1 MSNRYDEAAPVR
13 YVSQYVPIP
22 FQELV
27 TLGKYYADER
37 KQFEKDVSDTIK
49 KFGEFSS
56 TSDIDVA
63 NYRKE
68 SIGKFASLLDEAAMN
83 PNVLKDAAW
92 RSKVLSRI
100 NDIDYNQLSRYKK
113 SAENFDIRQKAV
125 AELKAKGLYQEWY
138 DDPEYRDL
146 SKWDTKNQGIMNSLA
161 PDKYTTLEEL
171 GSTFTKDLKPTF
183 YKGKSPNT
191 GQSMPYYNWMAI
203 SASDI
208 RRQFEEHNLD
218 LLSTSA
224 GMKHYNRV
232 RQMLKQ
238 QDPNISEQQVMD
250 SFIEALVREQSDK
263 LIETPVLDSA
273 ALQLSVANIAAETK
287 RQTSGSGKTKGNDL
301 PYIFPTKVSNDQ
313 QRQIAERARKIEQKN
328 PNLSQQIN
336 SDNNKWT
343 QDLVNFYNDIS
354 KDTDMTRIMQQF
366 SKDLQNAGLAE
377 SLDSIQDD
385 PAALTAYING
395 IMQYIPE
402 RDIKY
407 NDIRVRYNELM
418 NKLASNAYDHNNL
431 TSSALITDTLASKVA
446 SGNKMYEKNPWLS
459 VFEQTSNA
467 QLNAIDSAAL
477 SVMETNLNTPEQQI
491 IIKALFGDKGI
502 VSYDDLDRNANSS
515 YNWILKNYPEQ
526 ASLIQQAKDQTNYT
540 KEGSPVT
547 TITGGAFNRNINA
560 SADEAYSIRDK
571 VASGLYG
578 NAEVV
583 SVDGLSPVLT
593 PEGESD
599 QYSFRL
605 TVRVPLEKISK
616 DIADKYNTWYDNSVI
631 DNNTIREDT
640 GLYTDA
646 DVTSGREYVYVPIFI
661 NKHLNSNTKGYMDA
675 LYRKSVNATSALKKA
690 NETQLSVAN
699 PDALSF

>member
-1 MSNRYDEAAPVR
+1 MSNRYDEAAPIR

-37 KQFEKDVSDTIK
+37 KQFEKDISDTIK

-146 SKWDTKNQGIMNSLA
+146 SKWDTKNQGIMGSLA

-238 QDPNISEQQVMD
+238 QDPNISEQKVMD

-263 LIETPVLDSA
+263 LIETPILDSA

-287 RQTSGSGKTKGNDL
+287 RQTSGSGKSKGSDL

-313 QRQIAERARKIEQKN
+313 QRQIAERTREIEQRN

-377 SLDSIQDD
+377 SLESIQDD

-395 IMQYIPE
+395 VMQYIPE
-402 RDIKY
+402 RDVKYDSIRMKY
-407 NDIRVRYNELM
+407 NQLM
-418 NKLASNAYDHNNL
+418 DKLASNAYKHNNL
-431 TSSALITDTLASKVA
+431 TSSALITDTLAKKIA
-446 SGNKMYEKNPWLS
+446 SGNKMYEENPWLS
-459 VFEQTSNA
+459 VFEQTSDA

-502 VSYDDLDRNANSS
+502 VSYADLDRNGNSS

-526 ASLIQQAKDQTNYT
+526 ASLVQQAKDKTNYT

-547 TITGGAFNRNINA
+547 TLTGGAFNRNINV
-560 SADEAYSIRDK
+560 SSDEAYSIRDK
-571 VASGLYG
+571 VATGVYG
-578 NAEVV
+578 NAEVI

-593 PEGESD
+593 PAGESD

-605 TVRVPLEKISK
+605 TVRVPLEKIDN
-616 DIADKYNTWYDNSVI
+616 DIANKYNTWFDGSLI
-631 DNNTIREDT
+631 KHNTIKDAT
-640 GLYTDA
+640 GLYTDT
-646 DVTSGREYVYVPIFI
+646 DVDTGIEYVYVPIFI

>member
-146 SKWDTKNQGIMNSLA
+146 SKWDTKNQGIMGSLA

-287 RQTSGSGKTKGNDL
+287 RQTSGSGKGKGNDL

-526 ASLIQQAKDQTNYT
+526 ASLIQQAKNQTNYT

-547 TITGGAFNRNINA
+547 TITGGAFNRNINV

>member
-1 MSNRYDEAAPVR
+1 MANQYDQAAPIQ
-13 YVSQYVPIP
+13 YVSQYVPVP
-22 FQELV
+22 FQELFA
-27 TLGKYYADER
+27 LGKYYADER
-37 KQFEKDVSDTIK
+37 KQFENDIADTIS

-56 TSDIDVA
+56 ISDIDVA

-68 SIGKFASLLDEAAMN
+68 SIGKFSSLLDEAAMN

-100 NDIDYNQLSRYKK
+100 NDIDYNQLSKYKK
-113 SAENFDIRQKAV
+113 NAENFDIRQKAV
-125 AELKAKGLYQEWY
+125 AELKAKGLYQEWF

-161 PDKYTTLEEL
+161 PDKYTTMEEL
-171 GSTFTKDLKPTF
+171 GSNYTKDLKPTF

-191 GQSMPYYNWMAI
+191 GQSLPYYNWMAI
-203 SASDI
+203 SESDI
-208 RRQFEEHNLD
+208 RRQFEEHGHD
-218 LLSTSA
+218 ILSTDA
-224 GMKHYNRV
+224 GAKHYNRIK
-232 RQMLKQ
+232 QMLKSQ
-238 QDPNISEQQVMD
+238 NPNISEEQVMET
-250 SFIEALVREQSDK
+250 FIDALTVEQSDK

-287 RQTSGSGKTKGNDL
+287 RQTSGNGKRKENDL

-313 QRQIAERARKIEQKN
+313 QRQIADRVRQIEERN
-328 PNLSQQIN
+328 PNLSQRIN
-336 SDNNKWT
+336 ADNNKWT
-343 QDLVNFYNDIS
+343 EDLVNFYNYIA

-366 SKDLQNAGLAE
+366 SRDLQKAGLAE
-377 SLDSIQDD
+377 SLDAIQDD
-385 PAALTAYING
+385 PAALTSYING
-395 IMQYIPE
+395 IMQYVPE
-402 RDIKY
+402 RDVKYDPIRIK
-407 NDIRVRYNELM
+407 YNELM
-418 NKLASNAYDHNNL
+418 NRLASNAYDHNIL
-431 TSSALITDTLASKVA
+431 TSSALITNTLASKVA
-446 SGNKMYEKNPWLS
+446 NGNETYETNPWLS
-459 VFEQTSNA
+459 IFEQNSGA

-515 YNWILKNYPEQ
+515 YNWILKNYSEQ
-526 ASLIQQAKDQTNYT
+526 RQLIQQAKSKTNYT

-547 TITGGAFNRNINA
+547 TIKGGAFNRNINT
-560 SADEAYSIRDK
+560 SADKAYSIRDK
-571 VASGLYG
+571 VANGSYG

-593 PEGESD
+593 PDGTSD

-605 TVRVPLEKISK
+605 TVRVPLEKIDK
-616 DIADKYNTWYDNSVI
+616 DIANTYSTWFDNSVI

-640 GLYTDA
+640 GLYTDV
-646 DVTSGREYVYVPIFI
+646 DPTNGVEYVYAPIFI

-690 NETQLSVAN
+690 NEAQLSVAN

>member
-1 MSNRYDEAAPVR
+1 MSNRYDEAAPIR

-37 KQFEKDVSDTIK
+37 KQFEKDISDTIK

-146 SKWDTKNQGIMNSLA
+146 SKWDTKNQGIMVSLA

-238 QDPNISEQQVMD
+238 QDPNISEQKVMD

-263 LIETPVLDSA
+263 LIETPILDSA

-287 RQTSGSGKTKGNDL
+287 RQTSGSGKSKGSDL

-313 QRQIAERARKIEQKN
+313 QRQIAERTREIEQRN

-377 SLDSIQDD
+377 SLESIQDD

-395 IMQYIPE
+395 VMQYIPE
-402 RDIKY
+402 RDVKYDSIRMKY
-407 NDIRVRYNELM
+407 NQLM
-418 NKLASNAYDHNNL
+418 DKLASNAYKHNNL
-431 TSSALITDTLASKVA
+431 TSSALITDTLAKKIA
-446 SGNKMYEKNPWLS
+446 SGNKMYEENPWLS
-459 VFEQTSNA
+459 VFEQTSDA

-502 VSYDDLDRNANSS
+502 VSYADLDRNGNSS

-526 ASLIQQAKDQTNYT
+526 ASLVQQAKDKTNYT

-547 TITGGAFNRNINA
+547 TLTGGAFNRNINV
-560 SADEAYSIRDK
+560 SSDEAYSIRDK
-571 VASGLYG
+571 VATGVYG
-578 NAEVV
+578 NAEVI

-593 PEGESD
+593 PAGESD

-605 TVRVPLEKISK
+605 TVRVPLEKIDN
-616 DIADKYNTWYDNSVI
+616 DIANKYNTWFDGSLI
-631 DNNTIREDT
+631 KHNTIKDAT
-640 GLYTDA
+640 GLYTDT
-646 DVTSGREYVYVPIFI
+646 DVDTGIEYVYVPIFI

>member
-1 MSNRYDEAAPVR
+1 MVNQYDQAAPVQ
-13 YVSQYVPIP
+13 YVSQYVPVP
-22 FQELV
+22 FQELFA
-27 TLGKYYADER
+27 LGKYYADER
-37 KQFEKDVSDTIK
+37 KQFESDIADTIT

-56 TSDIDVA
+56 ISDIDVA

-68 SIGKFASLLDEAAMN
+68 SIGKFSSLLDEAAMN

-100 NDIDYNQLSRYKK
+100 NDIDYNQLSRYKRN
-113 SAENFDIRQKAV
+113 AENFDIRQKAV
-125 AELKAKGLYQEWY
+125 AELKAKGLYQEWF

-146 SKWDTKNQGIMNSLA
+146 SKWDTKNQGIMSSLA

-171 GSTFTKDLKPTF
+171 GSTFTKNLKPTF

-208 RRQFEEHNLD
+208 RRQFEDHAQD
-218 LLSTSA
+218 LLSTDA
-224 GMKHYNRV
+224 GAKHYNRV
-232 RQMLKQ
+232 RQILKSQ
-238 QDPNISEQQVMD
+238 NPNISEEQVME
-250 SFIEALVREQSDK
+250 SFIDALTIEQSDK
-263 LIETPVLDSA
+263 LIETPILDSA

-287 RQTSGSGKTKGNDL
+287 RQTSGNGKRKENDL

-313 QRQIAERARKIEQKN
+313 QRQIAQRAKEIEQRN
-328 PNLSQQIN
+328 PNLSQRIN
-336 SDNNKWT
+336 ADNNKWT
-343 QDLVNFYNDIS
+343 EDLVNFYNDIAE
-354 KDTDMTRIMQQF
+354 DTDMTRIMQQF
-366 SKDLQNAGLAE
+366 SRDLQKAGLTE
-377 SLDSIQDD
+377 SLDAIQDD
-385 PAALTAYING
+385 PAALTSYING
-395 IMQYIPE
+395 IMQYVPE

-407 NDIRVRYNELM
+407 NQIRARYNELM
-418 NKLASNAYDHNNL
+418 NRLAGNAYTHNNL
-431 TSSALITDTLASKVA
+431 TSSALITDTLAKKIA
-446 SGNKMYEKNPWLS
+446 SGNKTYEENPWLS
-459 VFEQTSNA
+459 VFERTSDA

-526 ASLIQQAKDQTNYT
+526 QQLIQQAKGKTNYT
-540 KEGSPVT
+540 REGSPVT

-560 SADEAYSIRDK
+560 SADESYSIRDK

-593 PEGESD
+593 PDGTSD

-605 TVRVPLEKISK
+605 TVRVPLEKIDR
-616 DIADKYNTWYDNSVI
+616 DIANTYSTWFDGSVI
-631 DNNTIREDT
+631 DNNTIKDNT
-640 GLYTDA
+640 GLYTDV
-646 DVTSGREYVYVPIFI
+646 DPSNGVEYVYVPIFI

-690 NETQLSVAN
+690 NEAQLSVAN

>member
-125 AELKAKGLYQEWY
+125 AELKSKGLYQEWY

-146 SKWDTKNQGIMNSLA
+146 SKWDTKNQGIMGSLA

-208 RRQFEEHNLD
+208 RRQFEDHAHD
-218 LLSTSA
+218 LLSTDA
-224 GMKHYNRV
+224 GAKHYNRV
-232 RQMLKQ
+232 RQMLKSQ
-238 QDPNISEQQVMD
+238 NPNISEKKVME
-250 SFIEALVREQSDK
+250 SFIEALTIEQSDK
-263 LIETPVLDSA
+263 LIETPILDSA

-287 RQTSGSGKTKGNDL
+287 RQTSGSGKSKGNGL

-328 PNLSQQIN
+328 PNLSQRIN
-336 SDNNKWT
+336 ADNNKWT

-366 SKDLQNAGLAE
+366 SRDLQKAGLAE
-377 SLDSIQDD
+377 SLESIQDD

-395 IMQYIPE
+395 VMQYIPE
-402 RDIKY
+402 RDVKYDGIRMKY
-407 NDIRVRYNELM
+407 NQLM
-418 NKLASNAYDHNNL
+418 DKLASNAYNHNNL
-431 TSSALITDTLASKVA
+431 TSSALITDTLAEKIA
-446 SGNKMYEKNPWLS
+446 SGNKMYEENPWLS
-459 VFEQTSNA
+459 VFEQTSGA

-502 VSYDDLDRNANSS
+502 VSYADLDRNGKSS

-526 ASLIQQAKDQTNYT
+526 ASLIQQAKHKTNYT

-547 TITGGAFNRNINA
+547 TLTGGAFNRNINA

-571 VASGLYG
+571 VATGMYG
-578 NAEVV
+578 NAEVI

-593 PEGESD
+593 PAGESD

-605 TVRVPLEKISK
+605 TVRVPLEKIDD
-616 DIADKYNTWYDNSVI
+616 DIANKYNTWFDGSLI
-631 DNNTIREDT
+631 KHNTIKDAT
-640 GLYTDA
+640 GLYTDT
-646 DVTSGREYVYVPIFI
+646 DVETGIKYVYVPIFI

-675 LYRKSVNATSALKKA
+675 LYRKSINATSALKKA

>member
-1 MSNRYDEAAPVR
+1 MVNQYDQAAPVQ
-13 YVSQYVPIP
+13 YVSQYVPVP
-22 FQELV
+22 FQELFA
-27 TLGKYYADER
+27 LGKYYADER
-37 KQFEKDVSDTIK
+37 KQFESDIADTIT

-56 TSDIDVA
+56 ISDIDVA

-68 SIGKFASLLDEAAMN
+68 SIGKFSSLLDEAAMN

-100 NDIDYNQLSRYKK
+100 NDIDYNQLSRYKRN
-113 SAENFDIRQKAV
+113 AENFDIRQKAV
-125 AELKAKGLYQEWY
+125 AELKAKGLYQEWF

-146 SKWDTKNQGIMNSLA
+146 SKWDTKNQGIMSSLA

-203 SASDI
+203 SVSDI
-208 RRQFEEHNLD
+208 RRQFEDHAQD
-218 LLSTSA
+218 LLSTDA
-224 GMKHYNRV
+224 GAKHYNRV
-232 RQMLKQ
+232 RQILKSQ
-238 QDPNISEQQVMD
+238 NPNISEEQVME
-250 SFIEALVREQSDK
+250 SFIDALTIEQSDK
-263 LIETPVLDSA
+263 LIETPILDSA

-287 RQTSGSGKTKGNDL
+287 RQTSGNGKRNENDL

-313 QRQIAERARKIEQKN
+313 QKQIAQRAREIELRN
-328 PNLSQQIN
+328 PNLSQRIN
-336 SDNNKWT
+336 ADNNKWT
-343 QDLVNFYNDIS
+343 EDLVNFYNDIA

-366 SKDLQNAGLAE
+366 SRDLQKAGLAE
-377 SLDSIQDD
+377 SLDTIQDD
-385 PAALTAYING
+385 PAALTSYING
-395 IMQYIPE
+395 IMQYVPE

-407 NDIRVRYNELM
+407 DQIRTRYNELM
-418 NKLASNAYDHNNL
+418 NRLANNAYDHNNL
-431 TSSALITDTLASKVA
+431 TSSALITNTLATKVA
-446 SGNKMYEKNPWLS
+446 NGNKTYEENPWLS

-526 ASLIQQAKDQTNYT
+526 QQLIQQAKNKTNYT

-560 SADEAYSIRDK
+560 SADESYSIRDK
-571 VASGLYG
+571 VADGLYG

-593 PEGESD
+593 PDGTSD

-605 TVRVPLEKISK
+605 TVRVPLEKIDR
-616 DIADKYNTWYDNSVI
+616 DIANKYSTWFDNSVI
-631 DNNTIREDT
+631 DNNTIKDDT
-640 GLYTDA
+640 GLYTDV
-646 DVTSGREYVYVPIFI
+646 DPSNGVEYVYVPIFI